1 MNTTQRHLLA
11 TELDR
16 VERYGWTV
24 LESAVVPAARNL
36 LGARRDVAVV
46 MCDSGDDH
54 HGRYRLSLTAADMF
68 AGSHS
73 RFDTLGAALDHY
85 RTHTGHYATTQQA
98 LF

>member
-1 MNTTQRHLLA
+1 MNITQRTLLA
-11 TELDR
+11 AELDR

-24 LESAVVPAARNL
+24 LESTVVPATRNL

-46 MCDSGDDH
+46 LCDSGTDH
-54 HGRYRLSLTAADMF
+54 HGRYRLSLTASEMF

-73 RFDTLGAALDHY
+73 HFDELAAALDHY
-85 RTHTGHYATTQQA
+85 RTDTGDHAATQQA